1 MENLQ
6 KLEEYLNLAT
16 ANGGFKTSAQAMNAG
31 QTLQAVVKDFQA
43 FPVSTRL
50 CPFQAFAQEVNRL
63 KQFEPEG
70 EPAPEKEKPNL
81 KKK

>member
-1 MENLQ
+1 MLRECGKQ
-6 KLEEYLNLAT
+6 DRKKLEEYLNLAT

-43 FPVSTRL
+43 F
-50 CPFQAFAQEVNRL
+50 AQEVNRL

>member
-43 FPVSTRL
+43 F
-50 CPFQAFAQEVNRL
+50 AQEVNRL

-70 EPAPEKEKPNL
+70 EPAPEKEQPNL

>member
-31 QTLQAVVKDFQA
+31 KTLQAVVKD
-43 FPVSTRL
+43 
-50 CPFQAFAQEVNRL
+50 FQAFAQEVNRL

>member
-43 FPVSTRL
+43 F
-50 CPFQAFAQEVNRL
+50 AQEVNRL

-70 EPAPEKEKPNL
+70 EPAPEK
-81 KKK
+81 

>member
-6 KLEEYLNLAT
+6 RLEEYLNLAT

-43 FPVSTRL
+43 LV
-50 CPFQAFAQEVNRL
+50 QEVNRL
-63 KQFEPEG
+63 KEFEPKE
-70 EPAPEKEKPNL
+70 EEKP

>member
-43 FPVSTRL
+43 F
-50 CPFQAFAQEVNRL
+50 AQEVNRL